1 MKKLTLLLLIF
12 GLVLISCKKDKS
24 EDDTNEN
31 QDLTGLIKAV
41 EMNGSPIVEFSYYGN
56 RKLKTKKI
64 YQQGSQMTIE
74 YEYTDNKLSSQTE
87 KYNGN
92 IIAQYGFEYNNNR
105 LTRVIIMGATN
116 TYWEMQYN
124 TDGKIDTAIEYIS
137 GGESIKH
144 TFTYS
149 GQNLVEAY
157 KFNRF
162 GSIWELQSRM
172 VFEYDSERNPYF
184 DLNIPFSEIL
194 DEFADFVSPNNFN
207 RVKKYDQNNTLI
219 DDTQYNISYNADN
232 YPSHIEEVSGSSQLA
247 YDLIYY

>member
-1 MKKLTLLLLIF
+1 MKKITLLLLIF
-12 GLVLISCKKDKS
+12 GLVLTSCKKEKS
-24 EDDTNEN
+24 EDETD
-31 QDLTGLIKAV
+31 QDLTGLIKTV
-41 EMNGSPIVEFSYYGN
+41 KMNGSPIVEFSYYGN
-56 RKLKTKKI
+56 RKLKTKKN

-74 YEYTDNKLSSQTE
+74 YKYADNKLSTQTE

-105 LTRVIIMGATN
+105 LTRVTIIGATN

-124 TDGKIDTAIEYIS
+124 ANGKIDTAIEYIS

-144 TFTYS
+144 TFTYN

-162 GSIWELQSRM
+162 GSIWELQSHM
-172 VFEYDSERNPYF
+172 VFEYDSERNPYY
-184 DLNIPFSEIL
+184 DLNIPFSEVL

-219 DDTQYNISYNADN
+219 EDTQYNISYNADD